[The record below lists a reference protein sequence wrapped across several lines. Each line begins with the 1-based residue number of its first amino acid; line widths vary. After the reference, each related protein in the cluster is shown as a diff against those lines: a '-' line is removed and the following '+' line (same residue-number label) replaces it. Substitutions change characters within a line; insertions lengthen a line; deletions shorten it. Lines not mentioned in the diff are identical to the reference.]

1 VSVNLGFLAFTT
13 LLSAWAWKR
22 DKGSLLSVSLLTWVA
37 IALSLAL
44 HPVRLAPVTAQAA
57 IIVGVGLVAM
67 TVPVLRRRQRSGLGS
82 VDQGDGRV
90 AFTQLVIATA
100 LTLAMVGGGV
110 YAFHSGVASA
120 TGSSFGQLTIQQV
133 RTAQTGS
140 ARGGGL
146 VALLAAADPILACL
160 GVYGAIRY
168 SRAWVALVI
177 VALLASLQT
186 PARLMTIMLIVQTV
200 VFYLYCRAVV
210 PRRRGA
216 AAPSE
221 AHHPPMLMMAGGVGV
236 ALTIFSYIGS
246 KLGKTSLVSSYFP
259 EFRWPSWILSVILY
273 GTGGPSALST
283 ALRENVDPTEHPN
296 SIFTLTKLFSL
307 FDPSYKPP
315 DTLAS
320 YVPIPIPF
328 NVYTG
333 FGQIYFDFGLFG
345 VIVLAFILGWAAV
358 SAHRRA
364 QEGYIEWAWVASV
377 LATSLLTL
385 PQTYRL
391 FFLDVDFQL
400 VVGFAIF
407 WAIRRGRKNGVI
419 HVPEAGV
426 VGFGS
431 EVAQR
436 TGRAL

>member
-1 VSVNLGFLAFTT
+1 MWVNLGFLAFTT

-22 DKGSLLSVSLLTWVA
+22 DKGSLLSVSLLTWVVV
-37 IALSLAL
+37 ALSQCL
-44 HPVRLAPVTAQAA
+44 HPVRLTPVTAQAA
-57 IIVGVGLVAM
+57 IIVGIGLLAM
-67 TVPVLRRRQRSGLGS
+67 TIPTWRRRQISEPGS
-82 VDQGDGRV
+82 VHQGHERV
-90 AFTQLVIATA
+90 AFAQLVIATA

-110 YAFHSGVASA
+110 YAFRSGVVSA

-146 VALLAAADPILACL
+146 VALLAAAHPILACL

-168 SRAWVALVI
+168 SRAWVALII

-186 PARLMTIMLIVQTV
+186 PARLMTIMLLVQTV

-216 AAPSE
+216 APGE

-236 ALTIFSYIGS
+236 ALTIFSYLGG

-259 EFRWPSWILSVILY
+259 EFRWPSWMLSVILY

-283 ALRENVDPTEHPN
+283 ALRENIDPTEHPN

-307 FDPSYKPP
+307 FDSSYKPP
-315 DTLAS
+315 DTLGS

-333 FGQIYFDFGLFG
+333 FGQTYFDFGLFG

-377 LATSLLTL
+377 LATLLLTL

-407 WAIRRGRKNGVI
+407 WAIRRGRKNGAI
-419 HVPEAGV
+419 HVPEADV

-431 EVAQR
+431 EVSKR